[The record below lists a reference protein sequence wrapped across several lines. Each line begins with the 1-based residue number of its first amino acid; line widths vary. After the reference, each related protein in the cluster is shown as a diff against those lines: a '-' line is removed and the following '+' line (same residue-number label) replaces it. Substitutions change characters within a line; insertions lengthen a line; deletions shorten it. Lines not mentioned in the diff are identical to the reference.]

1 MANNIDGQQ
10 ELMPGAQKTQQP
22 SNLAGNTGKQDRN
35 TGLQILSDT
44 LINGPYITL
53 AVFRPPQP
61 EKLPGIIHTNMAYA
75 ELLLHGRPVHGS
87 PLLQNGHGQGTE
99 HAAGRTGKPDFIIQI
114 PASVCG
120 RLMIRPGGGTAA
132 HFPIKHRT
140 HLDALPAPDA

>member
-1 MANNIDGQQ
+1 MVGRYSVANNIDGQQ

-87 PLLQNGHGQGTE
+87 PFSKTDMAKALNTPPEELASLTSSSRFQPPY
-99 HAAGRTGKPDFIIQI
+99 AAG
-114 PASVCG
+114 S
-120 RLMIRPGGGTAA
+120 
-132 HFPIKHRT
+132 
-140 HLDALPAPDA
+140 